1 MRLITH
7 YKLHITHY
15 KLFLKQAAEETFLFG
30 RKFELSLFGD
40 GERRDRC
47 LRLEKTMDALR
58 LRYGHTALSRA
69 SVLCDPTLTN
79 IDAKNDHTI
88 HPVGYLKAGQ
98 SVR

>member
-1 MRLITH
+1 MRG
-7 YKLHITHY
+7 
-15 KLFLKQAAEETFLFG
+15 AELVPESG
-30 RKFELSLFGD
+30 PEQLSFFGD
-40 GERRDRC
+40 AARRDRC

-58 LRYGHTALSRA
+58 ARYGHTALTRA

-98 SVR
+98 SVK